1 MNCGKKKKENEVQGD
16 SVLSDTINYL
26 LELSG
31 IKEVVVNTRI
41 LHTFR
46 KKLYC
51 LQKAYVKASKAGG
64 KCVKKL
70 LQKWETGEP
79 YRFKVFY
86 NDVSTVNLEKKHQA
100 ER

>member
-1 MNCGKKKKENEVQGD
+1 MNCGKKNRANEVQGD

-51 LQKAYVKASKAGG
+51 LQKAYIHESQQSWRKICNEASSEMG
-64 KCVKKL
+64 KWRT
-70 LQKWETGEP
+70 LQIQ
-79 YRFKVFY
+79 VI
-86 NDVSTVNLEKKHQA
+86 L
-100 ER
+100 